1 MFSQAR
7 RIHSLIPYPLLKDVI
22 AVANPAVVMSGVLKL
37 FLYRPLGTRSLLQR
51 VFGSAMGD
59 GIRNL
64 QKEITE
70 LVKRISEPPTAARTS
85 KDSSARP
92 QPDKENTVYPLIRRL
107 HAFVQSEEYVKQRV
121 RNEASAT
128 NTDTILV
135 ISRIEPDALLPGYS
149 AWIKLSSSASD
160 VVNPNSKAGGWFSR
174 VSSSPPNIHH
184 LKMPENLADR
194 LDNASMASMAFQ
206 NEVRGDEF
214 NGRQVVCD
222 TD

>member
-64 QKEITE
+64 QSEITE
-70 LVKRISEPPTAARTS
+70 LVKRISEPPTPERS
-85 KDSSARP
+85 GSSNGEPSPRSHAHS
-92 QPDKENTVYPLIRRL
+92 QPDKNNTVYPLIRRL
-107 HAFVQSEEYVKQRV
+107 HAFVQSEESVKQRV

-128 NTDTILV
+128 GTDAIIV
-135 ISRIEPDALLPGYS
+135 IARLDADVLLDGYA
-149 AWIKLSSSASD
+149 AWMKLGSSASD

-174 VSSSPPNIHH
+174 VSHSPPDVRH
-184 LKMPENLADR
+184 LKMPETLADR
-194 LDNASMASMAFQ
+194 LNNASMASMAFK
-206 NEVRGDEF
+206 NEVRY
-214 NGRQVVCD
+214 
-222 TD
+222 